1 MKDIN
6 LKYKKMLW
14 EIYRQP
20 DFICKPR
27 DMKIKEKIS
36 HIWRVDMDDPII
48 TLPERKLSYPFM
60 FGEATWMLK
69 GKNDVESVSKYVGG
83 IKRFSDDGETFF
95 GAYGPKILTQ
105 WGYVVQ
111 KLYADR
117 DSRQAIISIWRENP
131 GISND
136 IPCTLTLQFFLR
148 EASDELW
155 LHTIASMRSNDA
167 WLGVPYDT
175 FNFSAISFFIVCHL
189 NKLGIKCKLGEL
201 IIQAGSRHIYESD
214 FKKLDNIFTSNFEDK
229 PEISL
234 NNLIDKYS
242 NDPKKFI
249 DILQEMAD
257 LEGTELRPNGMLSE
271 RLNYLLHG

>member
-6 LKYKKMLW
+6 SRYKKMLW

-27 DMKIKEKIS
+27 NLKISEKINHS
-36 HIWRVDMDDPII
+36 WKVDMDDPII

-60 FGEATWMLK
+60 FGEATWMLQ

-95 GAYGPKILTQ
+95 GAYGPKIITQ
-105 WGYVVQ
+105 WGYVV
-111 KLYADR
+111 KTLITDK

-131 GISND
+131 RSSKD

-148 EASDELW
+148 EASDQLW
-155 LHTIASMRSNDA
+155 LHTIANMRSNDA

-175 FNFSAISFFIVCHL
+175 FNFSAISFFIALHL

-201 IIQAGSRHIYESD
+201 IIQAGSRHIYETD
-214 FKKLDNIFTSNFEDK
+214 YKKLDDIFASDFHDES
-229 PEISL
+229 EISL
-234 NNLIDKYS
+234 NNLIDKYK
-242 NDPKKFI
+242 DKPLKFI
-249 DILQEMAD
+249 NILEEMAD
-257 LEGTELRPNGMLSE
+257 LEGTELRPNGMLTE
-271 RLNYLLHG
+271 RLNYLLYG